1 MNYILAAGTVAVLTA
16 AAINDV
22 RKEKIPNILLIACLI
37 IWTVSETISLL
48 ILKEPIFTAKEV
60 ATNIAISAVI
70 VFFLYPFFLMGKLG
84 AGDIKLI
91 AVTAISVTD
100 PLIYLLSVF
109 VIGGLISIIQ
119 IILKKTKRLE
129 KEKLR
134 VHLGVPVLL
143 AYLMAAYFGMQGLV

>member
-37 IWTVSETISLL
+37 IFAASETISLL